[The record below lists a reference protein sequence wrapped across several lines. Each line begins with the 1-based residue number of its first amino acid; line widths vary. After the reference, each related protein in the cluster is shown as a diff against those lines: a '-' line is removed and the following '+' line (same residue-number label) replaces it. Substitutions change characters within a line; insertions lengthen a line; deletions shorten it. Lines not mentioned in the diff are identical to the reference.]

1 MTAGFEGALLDVYSA
16 IFEKAVTIDLAA
28 LSPEQFAL
36 MATVAIKDSLGGQV
50 RYFSKVR
57 QRTPL
62 HLKGEEG
69 TTTEKQCNQDG
80 KCGSTAP
87 DPSNSSSVD
96 FKGVLLLIYRAIFE
110 KVAISD
116 LSNLSPEQFA
126 TISTDAIKDSLG
138 GQVFYIP
145 MGLESARHDRDMK
158 ICDAWEAGLATIGE
172 LAIRFEMSQ
181 QQIYSLLHRLSGKYR
196 DSHSGIRQVRKERNA
211 ELLADRKAGAT
222 YRELGKKFG
231 LTSNYVRKIV
241 QKLTK

>member
-1 MTAGFEGALLDVYSA
+1 MTAGFEGALLDVYRA
-16 IFEKAVTIDLAA
+16 IFEKAVSSDLAA
-28 LSPEQFAL
+28 LSPEQFAR
-36 MATVAIKDSLGGQV
+36 MATDAIKDSLGGQV

-57 QRTPL
+57 QRSSLLFNGAEIAAT
-62 HLKGEEG
+62 K
-69 TTTEKQCNQDG
+69 KQCNQDG
-80 KCGSTAP
+80 EYEPTAP
-87 DPSNSSSVD
+87 HSVSVD

-110 KVAISD
+110 KSAISD
-116 LSNLSPEQFA
+116 LSNLSPERLA

-145 MGLESARHDRDMK
+145 MGMESARHDRDMK

-181 QQIYSLLHRLSGKYR
+181 QQIYSLLHRLSRKYR

-231 LTSNYVRKIV
+231 LTSNYVRKII
-241 QKLTK
+241 QKHTK